1 MTRIQL
7 PRLRGAL
14 VLQFLL
20 LIHALVW
27 RDARGQACNETTVET
42 QKRREDELLT
52 FLMANNAQGEFLE
65 WTKQEA
71 YLNEVYTPNASLS
84 IVGVGTFGP
93 GRAEAVGID
102 LDRRALAHH
111 VP

>member
-42 QKRREDELLT
+42 QKRREDQLLT

-71 YLNEVYTPNASLS
+71 YLDEVYTPNASLS

-93 GRAEAVGID
+93 GRAEAVGIE